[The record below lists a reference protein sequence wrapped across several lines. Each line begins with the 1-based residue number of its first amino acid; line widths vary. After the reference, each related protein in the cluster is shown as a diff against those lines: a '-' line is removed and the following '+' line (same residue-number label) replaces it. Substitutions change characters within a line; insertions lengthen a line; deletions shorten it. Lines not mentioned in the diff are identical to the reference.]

1 MSLSTSQYNSIIR
14 RYDEL
19 QADSRHLLESRKQRV
34 YDMIPEFRDV
44 ELEIVNTSME
54 YAPLTISSDP
64 EEFALKLQKM
74 KVAVRALEEK
84 KTQLLLS
91 HGLPADYLEPEWVC
105 PDCHDTGF
113 AGDKR
118 CHCFKQAV
126 VDLVYSQ
133 SNLKQ
138 VLARENFDTFSFDCY
153 SDKDIDPKTGK
164 SSLQIMHDAYD
175 IAQSFVQK
183 FDQQYRNLFFYGEP
197 GLGKTFLSNCIANE
211 LLKTGH
217 TVLYLTSHQ
226 LFDALGKKMRRYG
239 DEEIAAFEEEDYIL
253 NCDLLIIDDLGSEMS
268 TAFTISNFNNVLN
281 SRLLTRR
288 PTILSSNL
296 SFTDIREVYGDRNF
310 SRIGG
315 GFTLVR
321 FYGDDIRLKKRFA

>member
-1 MSLSTSQYNSIIR
+1 MSLSASQYNSIVR

-19 QADSRHLLESRKQRV
+19 QADSRHLLEAKKQRV
-34 YDMIPEFRDV
+34 YSIIPEYRDI
-44 ELEIVNTSME
+44 ELEIVNTSIDF
-54 YAPLTISSDP
+54 APFAISENA
-64 EEFALKLQKM
+64 EEAAASLQKL
-74 KVAVRALEEK
+74 KVKLTELEAK
-84 KTQLLLS
+84 KTELLKA
-91 HGLPADYLEPEWVC
+91 HGLPADYLEPEWTC
-105 PDCHDTGF
+105 PDCHDTGI

-126 VDLVYSQ
+126 VDYVYSQ
-133 SNLKQ
+133 SNIKQ
-138 VLARENFDTFSFDCY
+138 VLERENFKTFSFDCF
-153 SDKDIDPKTGK
+153 SDNDIDPRTGK
-164 SSLQIMHDAYD
+164 SSLQMMQEAYS
-175 IAQSFVQK
+175 IAQSFVK
-183 FDQQYRNLFFYGEP
+183 NFDTQYKNLFFYGEP

-226 LFDALGKKMRRYG
+226 LFDALGKKLRRQS
-239 DEEIAAFEEEDYIL
+239 DDSIASYEEEDYIL
-253 NCDLLIIDDLGSEMS
+253 SCDLLIIDDLGSEMS

-281 SRLLTRR
+281 TRLLSRK

-321 FYGDDIRLKKRFA
+321 FYGDDLRLKRRFA

>member
-1 MSLSTSQYNSIIR
+1 MSLSASQYNSIVR

-19 QADSRHLLESRKQRV
+19 QADSRHLQESKKQRV
-34 YDMIPEFRDV
+34 YDTIPEFRDI
-44 ELEIVNTSME
+44 ELEIINTSMDF
-54 YAPLTISSDP
+54 APLAVSENAAEAT
-64 EEFALKLQKM
+64 AGLQKL
-74 KVAVRALEEK
+74 KIQLAALEEK
-84 KTQLLLS
+84 KTKLLLS
-91 HGLPADYLEPEWVC
+91 HGLPADYLEPEWIC
-105 PDCHDTGF
+105 PDCHDTGI

-126 VDLVYSQ
+126 VDYVYSQ
-133 SNLKQ
+133 SNIRQ
-138 VLARENFDTFSFDCY
+138 VLERENFQTFSFDCF
-153 SDKDIDPKTGK
+153 SATDTDPRTGK
-164 SSLQIMHDAYD
+164 SSLQMMQEAYS
-175 IAQSFVQK
+175 ISQSFVK
-183 FDQQYRNLFFYGEP
+183 NFDTQYRNLFFYGEP

-226 LFDALGKKMRRYG
+226 LFDALGKKLRHYG
-239 DEEIAAFEEEDYIL
+239 DEAIASYEEEDYIL

-281 SRLLTRR
+281 TRLLSRK

-321 FYGDDIRLKKRFA
+321 FYGDDLRLKRRFA